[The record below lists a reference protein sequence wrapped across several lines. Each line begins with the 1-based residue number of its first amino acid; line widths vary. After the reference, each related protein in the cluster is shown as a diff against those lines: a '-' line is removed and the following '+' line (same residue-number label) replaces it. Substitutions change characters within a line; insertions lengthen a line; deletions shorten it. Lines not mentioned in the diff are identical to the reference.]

1 MSLCGGPLIMKRILL
16 AAASVLVLS
25 FGGARDA
32 LADCP
37 AAPLASTSDM
47 VVSFLAANGTQAAPS
62 TALTSSVKEGM
73 LIYDNTADALK
84 ICNGTAWQTLAVG
97 GSGVSAAG
105 TVAGAVQ
112 FRSAGGN
119 LAADDANLVWD
130 DTNNRLGIGTATPG
144 APLDVNGNAFFSGT
158 NPRLELYPAAPG
170 AYFFERNGTST
181 TVSGVNIV
189 LNATAGLTDI
199 RSAGVT
205 FMRVNTTSQLG
216 IGTATPNASA
226 IVDITSTTKGFLP
239 PRMTT
244 AQATGIASPT
254 DGLIVYDMD
263 TDTIKL
269 RANGAWVDMMAGAG
283 SETDPQVGT
292 LTGTKWCAANA
303 GGTAIDCTADA
314 PATGAAGTG
323 SEVQFRNSGTGAFAA
338 DPSLYWDNT
347 NKYLFIDHTNWT
359 GLVTRSFNAV
369 SGVGAAPSLVL
380 ARGRGTVAAPT
391 PPLLNDLLGLVAFRS
406 YQETGGA
413 EIRGYAAENQG
424 TGLRGGY
431 MGFLTTPVG
440 TAIPLER
447 VRIAADG
454 NVGIGTG
461 IPDQPLTVVG
471 NGRFSGNITVGSL
484 SGNYVTIGNS
494 LVSVQ
499 GSMVADLTGTSGY
512 GGISAFPTNGAGA
525 ALVFGGLFVGSSA
538 GVKFTSAAPSATVD
552 AGLSRL
558 AANKLAVGNGTVGDI
573 TGTLVAGNVG
583 IGTTGPLGRLGFS
596 GAESATPTIRFQTG
610 AATNLADSAISTYDD
625 SGGTQLLLGSN
636 LFYNASSALTRFD
649 TTRSG
654 SGIELGYTGPIQF
667 YTGSGTALPT
677 ERVRIDGSGN
687 VGIGTTSPASMLQ
700 VAGGIQLGD
709 DVATCPGASNVKV
722 GTLRYNSSNLQM
734 CGSSGWNTVGSAG
747 GSSFM
752 QKGLSSSWA
761 VTASTVMPFNT
772 VTNSYGSNITSSGNQ
787 MTLKAGSSYMLVAD
801 VRGANLVNE
810 AFDFQWY
817 NVTAS
822 ASIGNPGSES
832 DGGSLESMAVA
843 FIRPNVDTTVELRSA
858 ALAGSIDVLVSYSY
872 VAAIELGGG
881 SGGGGG
887 GGTPGGATTQI
898 QYNNAGA
905 FAGSAGLV
913 WDNTNTRLGVG
924 IASPGVSVQAGRSYL
939 SIKGVSEGGMLELVQ
954 AGADADNATV
964 GGIQFSSDNNTNG
977 TNGKRT
983 AAIMGRQSGTT
994 ANDRGGNLE
1003 FWTKSDAGLLNQVM
1017 TISPAGNVGI
1027 GITTANSKL
1036 QVAGGIQLGDDVA
1049 TCPGA
1054 SNIKVGTLR
1063 YNTGTLQIC
1072 GTGGWTN
1079 VASGGAGTAVSF
1091 NVSKTSAQSIVLG
1104 WQKVTWNIE
1113 NFDTNNNFATD
1124 RFTPTVAGK
1133 YLLSTNVRS
1142 IGGTGNVT
1150 AVGIYKNGT
1159 LAHYGTNVDDSQPS
1173 ASITAVFD
1181 ANGTTDYFEVFIY
1194 SSISTTV
1201 YVADGAGSVFS
1212 GILIGGSGGGGGSS
1226 ALSAITAATSTPTAL
1241 ANGTFSQA
1249 WNWAL
1254 TGTTA
1259 DAFTFG
1265 ETTASTGGTP
1275 GDQSVLK
1282 ATTLAAST
1290 ATPLIVTNLGAGP
1303 SFEVNDETGD
1313 TDTTPFIIDASGNV
1327 GVGTAGPQ
1335 SKLQVA
1341 GGIQLGDDAATC
1353 PGASNIKVG
1362 TLRYNTGTL
1371 QICGTGGWAS
1381 VGSGGST
1388 GPSFAVS
1395 KSANQTVSSSQWVKI
1410 TWNTEIFD
1418 TNNNFAS
1425 DRFTPTVAGKYIF
1438 VLNSTC
1444 AGGSTCYTTIRKNG
1458 AQDTQNQHAG
1468 TNGGVPSVIIYD
1480 MNGSTD
1486 YVEGFI
1492 WNEAGTTVVGPGYS
1506 HFSGS
1511 LLGGSG
1517 GGGGS
1522 SALSAIT
1529 AATSTPT
1536 ALANGTFSQAWNW
1549 ALTGTTAD
1557 AFTFGETTASTGGT
1571 PGDQSVLKATT
1582 LAASTATPLI
1592 VTNLG
1597 AGPSFEVNDE
1607 TGDTDTTPF
1616 IIDASGNVGIGTTG
1630 PQSKLQVAGGIQL
1643 GDDTATCPGASNIK
1657 VGTLRY
1663 NTGTLQICGT
1673 GGWANVGSGGG
1684 ASAATAAAWRAATF
1698 TPTINTWTDT
1708 PLTAGNTA
1716 LANATHSTS
1725 TNPERITVT
1734 QSGTY
1739 MISYSLR
1746 QSYSGAST
1754 AYARLAVNGTPVSGT
1769 ERSVSEDGSGFH
1781 GTMSATAV
1789 LSLSAND
1796 YVTVQVQRNSTSITF
1811 MDTMLAL
1818 VSAGGGGGGGTPG
1831 GANTQVQFN
1840 DSGAFGGDADYTWN
1854 KTTNVLDVT
1863 GAVSPSKVAMKVVT
1877 GAAAPIAGSG
1887 GAISSVSTATYS
1899 TAGTFTYNPPVG
1911 ARFIQVIVQGAGGG
1925 GGGADGQTGL
1935 YGTCGGG
1942 GGAGGWSKKTIM
1954 NPISAYT
1961 VTVGAGG
1968 TAGAAAAG
1976 TGGTGGTTS
1985 FVGGAI
1991 NVSVPGGF
1999 GGVGDVGADSTSSA
2013 MGTGSVGTGG
2023 DINAGPPG
2031 TRDYT
2036 RIYGG
2041 TWVSLSGAYGMNS
2054 LFGSGGPYGG
2064 SAAGNPGVNPG
2075 SGGSGGCSLGATTAN
2090 FAGGAGAPG
2099 LVYIEAFY

>member
-1 MSLCGGPLIMKRILL
+1 MKRILL

-1327 GVGTAGPQ
+1327 G
-1335 SKLQVA
+1335 
-1341 GGIQLGDDAATC
+1341 
-1353 PGASNIKVG
+1353 
-1362 TLRYNTGTL
+1362 
-1371 QICGTGGWAS
+1371 
-1381 VGSGGST
+1381 
-1388 GPSFAVS
+1388 
-1395 KSANQTVSSSQWVKI
+1395 
-1410 TWNTEIFD
+1410 
-1418 TNNNFAS
+1418 
-1425 DRFTPTVAGKYIF
+1425 
-1438 VLNSTC
+1438 
-1444 AGGSTCYTTIRKNG
+1444 
-1458 AQDTQNQHAG
+1458 
-1468 TNGGVPSVIIYD
+1468 
-1480 MNGSTD
+1480 
-1486 YVEGFI
+1486 
-1492 WNEAGTTVVGPGYS
+1492 
-1506 HFSGS
+1506 
-1511 LLGGSG
+1511 
-1517 GGGGS
+1517 
-1522 SALSAIT
+1522 
-1529 AATSTPT
+1529 
-1536 ALANGTFSQAWNW
+1536 
-1549 ALTGTTAD
+1549 
-1557 AFTFGETTASTGGT
+1557 
-1571 PGDQSVLKATT
+1571 
-1582 LAASTATPLI
+1582 
-1592 VTNLG
+1592 
-1597 AGPSFEVNDE
+1597 
-1607 TGDTDTTPF
+1607 
-1616 IIDASGNVGIGTTG
+1616 IGTTG